1 MSPRK
6 LIFNSTGKRH
16 NTLQKTLALK
26 KIWILHHFQRLLFFF
41 DLFSLSFHLF
51 PLASLLLVDYLS
63 PVLNNGRERR
73 TLTKFHSKLI
83 IQSHRTTY
91 LKRRS
96 EQRLVTSLFHQ
107 NLRNKWWGK
116 HGAGTKN
123 WIPLPTIPSSCFS
136 FRPGLNVTSRTS
148 LGQTEPIL
156 QNEE

>member
-6 LIFNSTGKRH
+6 LIFNSTGERH

-26 KIWILHHFQRLLFFF
+26 KICILHHFQRLLFFF

-51 PLASLLLVDYLS
+51 SLASLLLLDYLS
-63 PVLNNGRERR
+63 PVLNNGRGRR

-83 IQSHRTTY
+83 IQPHRTRGDR
-91 LKRRS
+91 K
-96 EQRLVTSLFHQ
+96 
-107 NLRNKWWGK
+107 KGWWHHYFIKNWGINDGVNA

-136 FRPGLNVTSRTS
+136 FRPGLDVTSRTS

-156 QNEE
+156 QS